1 MFEVGDTVVYP
12 QHGAGRVE
20 RKERKLVLGEEREY
34 LSIRIIHSDMTLMV
48 PSDGAEEAGL
58 RKVMDD
64 EMLERVVQV
73 LEGASSEESET
84 FSRRFRHNREKIK
97 TGDVLELAEV
107 IRNLTWRDRTKTL
120 STGERQMLSQAKR
133 VLVSELAYARGT
145 DEVAA
150 VEWLDALLDQAQVG

>member
-34 LSIRIIHSDMTLMV
+34 LTIRIIHSDMTLMV